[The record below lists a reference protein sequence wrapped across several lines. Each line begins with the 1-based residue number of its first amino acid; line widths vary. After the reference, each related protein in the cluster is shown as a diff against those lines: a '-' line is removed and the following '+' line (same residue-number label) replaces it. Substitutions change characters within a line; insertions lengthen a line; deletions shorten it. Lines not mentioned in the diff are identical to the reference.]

1 MSEIDSRLLSNEDNV
16 ETTKPPTPVTRFID
30 FSFDVLQQIALG
42 AAFFVIFYMFIISPN
57 QVKGSS
63 MYPTFHDKE
72 YILTDKI
79 SFKLRDIH
87 RGEVIILQSPDNP
100 DVDFIKRVVAL
111 PGERVMIRDG
121 KVYVNDTQLDEQY
134 INVETPTFINGFMLE
149 GEEKTVPEGNYFVLG
164 DNRPGSADS
173 REYGFIPRDHV
184 IGRVLY
190 RYFPLSRAGMIND
203 PHYSLTQ

>member
-1 MSEIDSRLLSNEDNV
+1 MSEIDSRLLFNEDNIEV
-16 ETTKPPTPVTRFID
+16 TKPRTPVTRFVD
-30 FSFDVLQQIALG
+30 FAFDVLQQIALG
-42 AAFFVIFYMFIISPN
+42 AAFFVIFYMYIISPN

-79 SFKLRDIH
+79 SFKLRDLH

-100 DVDFIKRVVAL
+100 DVDFIKRVIAL
-111 PGERVMIRDG
+111 PGERVKILDG
-121 KVYVNDTQLDEQY
+121 KVYVNDTQLHEPY
-134 INVETPTFINGFMLE
+134 IEVETPTFANGFILE
-149 GEEKTVPEGNYFVLG
+149 GEEKTVPNGNYFVLG

-173 REYGFIPRDHV
+173 REYGFIPHDHV

-190 RYFPLSRAGMIND
+190 RYFPLSRAGMIKN
-203 PHYSLTQ
+203 PQYP